1 MTCLMDGYI
10 YTYTYIFMVCGCI
23 WSALF
28 LEMFTFRALFSV
40 IPWATVVP
48 RKALEIS
55 LFLFWIK
62 MVQWQTKSTGWMW
75 PIAPWLCGWCGNCGL
90 SFYTYIYIYQY
101 MHIYILF
108 TTSSV
113 CFFSSD
119 SSLSWRIRVFKYPVS
134 SHISLRKYSRT
145 PLWYQDIHPRFA
157 FVWEYSIPIP
167 ILNPLVNH
175 RLSSGRCPISRQI
188 GIFRFRFHPVLD
200 PWVSMSI
207 PLCPG
212 MIDRYLQR
220 LN

>member
-1 MTCLMDGYI
+1 MSYGCIYI
-10 YTYTYIFMVCGCI
+10 YTYTYLWYVDVYGLLSSWRCSHSGHCFQWSSEPRLCQGRLWRFLCFFSESKWFSGRQSPPAECDLLRPGCVADVEI
-23 WSALF
+23 VAF
-28 LEMFTFRALFSV
+28 LS
-40 IPWATVVP
+40 
-48 RKALEIS
+48 
-55 LFLFWIK
+55 
-62 MVQWQTKSTGWMW
+62 
-75 PIAPWLCGWCGNCGL
+75 
-90 SFYTYIYIYQY
+90 IYIYQY

-145 PLWYQDIHPRFA
+145 PLWYQDIHPRYA

-188 GIFRFRFHPVLD
+188 RIFRFRFHPVLD

-212 MIDRYLQR
+212 MIDKLTDIYSV
-220 LN
+220 